1 MDKAANN
8 AKLRVWHWNANGLR
22 CRKALLQQQVQ
33 SMAAPPDVIMIQETH
48 MEETPKL
55 PGYHV
60 HASPPSARTSNTG
73 AAQGVCTF
81 VRKGITLIKLDRFL
95 DGNTALELCATEV
108 VVGKKTQES
117 VCLMNAYSNPQHRSQ
132 RFRTLFQKAR
142 RKAVDMPIIVAGD
155 FNSSH
160 RELGYPRT
168 TAKGRSLLDEAEEAE
183 FELLSDPQRPSR
195 IGTSATRDTT
205 PDLAFVHLP
214 DDRPVGWRN
223 TGLNLGSDHYIIEV
237 ELPLRVRSKQAPT
250 RKHKLTDWNAFRR
263 QEIAPTIED
272 LEKWTRSLVDAVA
285 RVSTEVETDESIPT
299 MDPRL
304 AHLIEARQSLQRRWK
319 RMRHNRTLRKRIA
332 HLGREI
338 EKYSTQ
344 LCVQQWH
351 AICNEADGQLHASR
365 TWKLLRHLRDE
376 TQSKSFQQ
384 HRLAQILHAAIKE
397 HGEDEVG
404 KRLIDQYLPATAQ
417 VRHPDYEGTDNP
429 ALDADIEEWEVR
441 RAVQELNCKSAA
453 GPDLIHNK
461 TLRNLGDVA
470 ITALTNFYND
480 CWRSG
485 TLPKQWRTARTILI
499 PKPNKPPSIENLRP
513 ISLTSCAGKVLEHV
527 LNNRWQ
533 SYMEEHDAYPAA
545 MLGFRARLS
554 TQDAMLLIQHDLLES
569 PSKTDCRAILG
580 LDLKSAFDNVLHSA
594 ILAQVERL
602 GLGRRTYDYIRAF
615 LSNRTAC
622 LHVGHLQLEERRL
635 GSVGTPQGAVISPF
649 LFNIVMIP
657 VAERLARLPQVQ
669 HTIYADDITL
679 WMTGGTTGHIEESLQ
694 EAIWQIEDC
703 LRGTGL
709 RCSPQKSELLIL
721 PPPGHWRKSTE
732 KEAANITLRTEDGT
746 TIPHVRGIRVL
757 GMHFDAGNG
766 NHTALSR
773 LLTKVGVATRLVKQI
788 STKRHGMRETNLLR
802 LLQSFV
808 TSHVSYVGAFH
819 GWLRHEREKINA
831 AIRKAHKTA
840 LGLLASTSN
849 DALARLGVHN
859 TLEEVSE
866 AQRTTQLTRLA
877 TTKAGRAILQRVG
890 LRPPRA
896 ESYWEEAPKREEVS
910 KQVARRLVVLPLPR
924 NVHPDRNKERRVARA
939 RALAETYADD
949 AKAVYVDAAKHQRKP
964 KTYVAAV
971 VRATD
976 GKVLNACSVRATSA
990 EQAEEA
996 AIALALSGIPEATT
1010 ILSDSRTAIANFG
1023 RGSVGTPAASLLP
1036 RTKSTTTHLRWFPAH
1051 VGVIPGGAANR
1062 NEEADVVARE
1072 LAYRAA
1078 PPRPSEADEADFL
1091 DPDPLLDYGGILA
1104 WYREGRRA
1112 LPGPH
1117 PRLGRREGVLLRQLQ
1132 TGTVLTPALA
1142 RHVCPGL
1149 FESAT
1154 CSVCARELATLAHVL
1169 WGCDACAGGTV
1180 RDSLPPDMEHYIS
1193 SPDHQAQLQAIQRL
1207 DAALA
1212 RQKRTEATPSS

>member
-1 MDKAANN
+1 
-8 AKLRVWHWNANGLR
+8 
-22 CRKALLQQQVQ
+22 
-33 SMAAPPDVIMIQETH
+33 
-48 MEETPKL
+48 
-55 PGYHV
+55 
-60 HASPPSARTSNTG
+60 
-73 AAQGVCTF
+73 
-81 VRKGITLIKLDRFL
+81 
-95 DGNTALELCATEV
+95 
-108 VVGKKTQES
+108 
-117 VCLMNAYSNPQHRSQ
+117 
-132 RFRTLFQKAR
+132 
-142 RKAVDMPIIVAGD
+142 
-155 FNSSH
+155 
-160 RELGYPRT
+160 
-168 TAKGRSLLDEAEEAE
+168 
-183 FELLSDPQRPSR
+183 
-195 IGTSATRDTT
+195 
-205 PDLAFVHLP
+205 
-214 DDRPVGWRN
+214 
-223 TGLNLGSDHYIIEV
+223 
-237 ELPLRVRSKQAPT
+237 
-250 RKHKLTDWNAFRR
+250 
-263 QEIAPTIED
+263 
-272 LEKWTRSLVDAVA
+272 
-285 RVSTEVETDESIPT
+285 

-304 AHLIEARQSLQRRWK
+304 AHLIEARQSRQRRWK

-429 ALDADIEEWEVR
+429 ALDADIEEWE
-441 RAVQELNCKSAA
+441 
-453 GPDLIHNK
+453 
-461 TLRNLGDVA
+461 
-470 ITALTNFYND
+470 
-480 CWRSG
+480 
-485 TLPKQWRTARTILI
+485 
-499 PKPNKPPSIENLRP
+499 
-513 ISLTSCAGKVLEHV
+513 
-527 LNNRWQ
+527 
-533 SYMEEHDAYPAA
+533 
-545 MLGFRARLS
+545 
-554 TQDAMLLIQHDLLES
+554 
-569 PSKTDCRAILG
+569 
-580 LDLKSAFDNVLHSA
+580 
-594 ILAQVERL
+594 
-602 GLGRRTYDYIRAF
+602 
-615 LSNRTAC
+615 
-622 LHVGHLQLEERRL
+622 
-635 GSVGTPQGAVISPF
+635 
-649 LFNIVMIP
+649 
-657 VAERLARLPQVQ
+657 
-669 HTIYADDITL
+669 
-679 WMTGGTTGHIEESLQ
+679 
-694 EAIWQIEDC
+694 
-703 LRGTGL
+703 
-709 RCSPQKSELLIL
+709 
-721 PPPGHWRKSTE
+721 
-732 KEAANITLRTEDGT
+732 
-746 TIPHVRGIRVL
+746 
-757 GMHFDAGNG
+757 
-766 NHTALSR
+766 
-773 LLTKVGVATRLVKQI
+773 
-788 STKRHGMRETNLLR
+788 
-802 LLQSFV
+802 
-808 TSHVSYVGAFH
+808 
-819 GWLRHEREKINA
+819 
-831 AIRKAHKTA
+831 
-840 LGLLASTSN
+840 
-849 DALARLGVHN
+849 
-859 TLEEVSE
+859 
-866 AQRTTQLTRLA
+866 
-877 TTKAGRAILQRVG
+877 RVG

-1036 RTKSTTTHLRWFPAH
+1036 RTKSTTTYLRWFPAH

-1117 PRLGRREGVLLRQLQ
+1117 PRLGRREGVLLRQIQ

>member
-1 MDKAANN
+1 
-8 AKLRVWHWNANGLR
+8 
-22 CRKALLQQQVQ
+22 
-33 SMAAPPDVIMIQETH
+33 MIQETH

-142 RKAVDMPIIVAGD
+142 RKA
-155 FNSSH
+155 
-160 RELGYPRT
+160 
-168 TAKGRSLLDEAEEAE
+168 
-183 FELLSDPQRPSR
+183 
-195 IGTSATRDTT
+195 
-205 PDLAFVHLP
+205 
-214 DDRPVGWRN
+214 
-223 TGLNLGSDHYIIEV
+223 
-237 ELPLRVRSKQAPT
+237 
-250 RKHKLTDWNAFRR
+250 
-263 QEIAPTIED
+263 EIAPTIED

-285 RVSTEVETDESIPT
+285 RVSTEVETEESIPT

-417 VRHPDYEGTDNP
+417 VRHPDYEGTENP
-429 ALDADIEEWEVR
+429 ALDADIEEWE
-441 RAVQELNCKSAA
+441 
-453 GPDLIHNK
+453 
-461 TLRNLGDVA
+461 
-470 ITALTNFYND
+470 
-480 CWRSG
+480 
-485 TLPKQWRTARTILI
+485 
-499 PKPNKPPSIENLRP
+499 
-513 ISLTSCAGKVLEHV
+513 
-527 LNNRWQ
+527 
-533 SYMEEHDAYPAA
+533 
-545 MLGFRARLS
+545 
-554 TQDAMLLIQHDLLES
+554 
-569 PSKTDCRAILG
+569 
-580 LDLKSAFDNVLHSA
+580 
-594 ILAQVERL
+594 
-602 GLGRRTYDYIRAF
+602 
-615 LSNRTAC
+615 
-622 LHVGHLQLEERRL
+622 
-635 GSVGTPQGAVISPF
+635 
-649 LFNIVMIP
+649 
-657 VAERLARLPQVQ
+657 
-669 HTIYADDITL
+669 
-679 WMTGGTTGHIEESLQ
+679 
-694 EAIWQIEDC
+694 
-703 LRGTGL
+703 
-709 RCSPQKSELLIL
+709 
-721 PPPGHWRKSTE
+721 STE
-732 KEAANITLRTEDGT
+732 KEAANITLWTEDGT

-773 LLTKVGVATRLVKQI
+773 LLTK
-788 STKRHGMRETNLLR
+788 
-802 LLQSFV
+802 
-808 TSHVSYVGAFH
+808 
-819 GWLRHEREKINA
+819 
-831 AIRKAHKTA
+831 
-840 LGLLASTSN
+840 
-849 DALARLGVHN
+849 
-859 TLEEVSE
+859 
-866 AQRTTQLTRLA
+866 
-877 TTKAGRAILQRVG
+877 RVG

-896 ESYWEEAPKREEVS
+896 EPYCEEAPKREEVS

-996 AIALALSGIPEATT
+996 AIALALSGIPGATT
-1010 ILSDSRTAIANFG
+1010 ILSDSRTAIANFA

-1036 RTKSTTTHLRWFPAH
+1036 KTKSTTTHLRWFPAH

-1091 DPDPLLDYGGILA
+1091 DPDPLLDYGGILV